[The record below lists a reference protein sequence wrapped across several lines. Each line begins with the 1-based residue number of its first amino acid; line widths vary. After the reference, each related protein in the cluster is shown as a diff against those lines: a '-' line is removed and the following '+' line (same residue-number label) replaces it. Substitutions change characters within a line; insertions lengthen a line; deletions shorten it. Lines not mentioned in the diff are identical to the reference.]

1 MKDKDLLR
9 YSRHIMLPEIDI
21 DGQKSISSSRIAVV
35 GLGGL
40 GCSASVYLT
49 ASGIGELNL
58 IDNDFIDLTNLQ
70 RQILFSEV
78 DLNKKKVEI
87 AEKKLLSLNDS
98 VKVSSKNIR
107 LDNSNIDEI
116 LEGSELILDCTDN
129 FETRKAIN
137 AYCLNEKKILI
148 SGSSQGWKGQF
159 FTLDFRNE
167 NSPCYQCFF
176 EDLNSED
183 LSCRESSIFS
193 PLVGIIGSF
202 MASELIKKVVSI
214 GELKSE
220 MIEID
225 LMQNKFNR
233 LNLRKNKN
241 CLLCS
246 KVKK

>member
-1 MKDKDLLR
+1 MS
-9 YSRHIMLPEIDI
+9 YF
-21 DGQKSISSSRIAVV
+21 V
-35 GLGGL
+35 
-40 GCSASVYLT
+40 
-49 ASGIGELNL
+49 
-58 IDNDFIDLTNLQ
+58 
-70 RQILFSEV
+70 
-78 DLNKKKVEI
+78 
-87 AEKKLLSLNDS
+87 
-98 VKVSSKNIR
+98 
-107 LDNSNIDEI
+107 EI
-116 LEGSELILDCTDN
+116 LE
-129 FETRKAIN
+129 
-137 AYCLNEKKILI
+137 EKKILI

-176 EDLNSED
+176 EDLNGED
-183 LSCRESSIFS
+183 LTCRESSIFS

>member
-98 VKVSSKNIR
+98 VKVNSKNIR
-107 LDNSNIDEI
+107 LDNSNIDEM
-116 LEGSELILDCTDN
+116 L
-129 FETRKAIN
+129 
-137 AYCLNEKKILI
+137 
-148 SGSSQGWKGQF
+148 
-159 FTLDFRNE
+159 
-167 NSPCYQCFF
+167 
-176 EDLNSED
+176 
-183 LSCRESSIFS
+183 
-193 PLVGIIGSF
+193 
-202 MASELIKKVVSI
+202 
-214 GELKSE
+214 
-220 MIEID
+220 
-225 LMQNKFNR
+225 
-233 LNLRKNKN
+233 
-241 CLLCS
+241 
-246 KVKK
+246 

>member
-98 VKVSSKNIR
+98 VKVNSKNLR
-107 LDNSNIDEI
+107 LDNSNINEI

-129 FETRKAIN
+129 FETRKTIN

-148 SGSSQGWKGQF
+148 SGSSQG
-159 FTLDFRNE
+159 
-167 NSPCYQCFF
+167 
-176 EDLNSED
+176 
-183 LSCRESSIFS
+183 LS
-193 PLVGIIGSF
+193 
-202 MASELIKKVVSI
+202 LIHI
-214 GELKSE
+214 
-220 MIEID
+220 
-225 LMQNKFNR
+225 
-233 LNLRKNKN
+233 
-241 CLLCS
+241 
-246 KVKK
+246 

>member
-1 MKDKDLLR
+1 MK
-9 YSRHIMLPEIDI
+9 
-21 DGQKSISSSRIAVV
+21 
-35 GLGGL
+35 
-40 GCSASVYLT
+40 
-49 ASGIGELNL
+49 
-58 IDNDFIDLTNLQ
+58 
-70 RQILFSEV
+70 
-78 DLNKKKVEI
+78 
-87 AEKKLLSLNDS
+87 
-98 VKVSSKNIR
+98 
-107 LDNSNIDEI
+107 
-116 LEGSELILDCTDN
+116 
-129 FETRKAIN
+129 
-137 AYCLNEKKILI
+137 
-148 SGSSQGWKGQF
+148 QF

-176 EDLNSED
+176 EDLNGED

-225 LMQNKFNR
+225 LIQNKFNR

>member
-21 DGQKSISSSRIAVV
+21 EGQKSISSSRIAVV

-98 VKVSSKNIR
+98 VKVNSKNIEVKNQGMNKEYSGDNTKLKNEFLVCDIYGNDCKKVF
-107 LDNSNIDEI
+107 LDSQQI
-116 LEGSELILDCTDN
+116 S
-129 FETRKAIN
+129 K
-137 AYCLNEKKILI
+137 LI
-148 SGSSQGWKGQF
+148 SQ
-159 FTLDFRNE
+159 
-167 NSPCYQCFF
+167 
-176 EDLNSED
+176 
-183 LSCRESSIFS
+183 
-193 PLVGIIGSF
+193 
-202 MASELIKKVVSI
+202 
-214 GELKSE
+214 ELK
-220 MIEID
+220 ID
-225 LMQNKFNR
+225 NHHESFLSQAQNLTYLF
-233 LNLRKNKN
+233 LV
-241 CLLCS
+241 LCYP
-246 KVKK
+246 